1 MIDTRF
7 DTSIDLRGEIEN
19 YRQVVLQDSPR
30 TRPPSG
36 QADHAR
42 RHSLYRQARKTFP
55 RTKTAT
61 KRQEENAGRRNS
73 RLALPETQPTLSESR
88 AIRHR
93 VHTVPRRSR
102 RDIRHTRG
110 TGGTRTIRSLPARSA
125 QETRGK
131 KKRGERKS
139 RLGNRINPRKQR
151 RKRIRFIRKKTRRH
165 PRIIRK

>member
-73 RLALPETQPTLSESR
+73 RLALPETQPTLPKSR
-88 AIRHR
+88 TLRHR
-93 VHTVPRRSR
+93 VHPVPRRPR
-102 RDIRHTRG
+102 RNLRHTRG
-110 TGGTRTIRSLPARSA
+110 TGRARTIRSLPSGSSQKENRNAR
-125 QETRGK
+125 G
-131 KKRGERKS
+131 
-139 RLGNRINPRKQR
+139 R
-151 RKRIRFIRKKTRRH
+151 RKRIRATGLRSRSR
-165 PRIIRK
+165 